1 MKNYLQNA
9 FFLSHS
15 ARTMD
20 NICYILIHYKAHG
33 LLLLPILPLLLIA
46 PQRCG
51 ARLATS
57 RPYRI
62 LGRRHAARPATV
74 PPTRI
79 RPGIR
84 TVFGVRNIIIRFG
97 DVGHAVVVDGGLAAS
112 GGKAVAA
119 VNVVIL
125 VRCTGVCWRF

>member
-1 MKNYLQNA
+1 
-9 FFLSHS
+9 
-15 ARTMD
+15 MD

-51 ARLATS
+51 AGLAAP

-62 LGRRHAARPATV
+62 LGRRHAARPAAV

-97 DVGHAVVVDGGLAAS
+97 DVGHAHAVVVDGGLAAS

-125 VRCTGVCWRF
+125 VRCTGVFWLF